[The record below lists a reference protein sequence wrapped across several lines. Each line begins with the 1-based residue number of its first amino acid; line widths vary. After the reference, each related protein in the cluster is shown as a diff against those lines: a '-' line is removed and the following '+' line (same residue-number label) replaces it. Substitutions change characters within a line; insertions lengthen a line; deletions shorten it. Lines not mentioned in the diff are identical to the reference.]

1 MDPGEGR
8 LDSLRIWRCD
18 LGGGR
23 VAEIP
28 CGGSHLRSLRQLATV
43 RVRIEKDPEQPEITV
58 HTVAELS
65 SSAV

>member
-18 LGGGR
+18 LGDGK

-28 CGGSHLRSLRQLATV
+28 CGGSHLRSLHQLAGV
-43 RVRIEKDPEQPEITV
+43 RVRIERDPEQPEITV
-58 HTVAELS
+58 RTMAELRP
-65 SSAV
+65 